1 MRNRVRRN
9 AGFTLIELMVVIVI
23 LGLLVGLVGPNV
35 MKAVDDGRISTA
47 KAQMA
52 TMRDAVR
59 AYKMKKGRYP
69 DSLEEAKDELADS
82 TIPKDPWGNDYRY
95 EKTGKNSFDI
105 VCYGGDGQE
114 GGEDEVDQDIRLAD
128 LTRQSAEK
136 Q

>member
-1 MRNRVRRN
+1 MRNRVPRN

-52 TMRDAVR
+52 TMRDAVKTYR
-59 AYKMKKGRYP
+59 IKKGRLP
-69 DSLEEAKDELADS
+69 DSMEEAKDEMSDG

-95 EKTGKNSFDI
+95 EKTGKNTFDI

-114 GGEDEVDQDIRLAD
+114 GGEDEVDQDIHLKD
-128 LTRQSAEK
+128 LTTQSAEK
-136 Q
+136 